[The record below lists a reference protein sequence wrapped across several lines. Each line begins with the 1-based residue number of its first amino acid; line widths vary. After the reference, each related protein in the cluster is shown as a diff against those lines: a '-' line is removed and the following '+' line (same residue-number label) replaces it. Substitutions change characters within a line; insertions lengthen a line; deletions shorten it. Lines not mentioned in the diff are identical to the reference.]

1 MVKKLIHPIVISCF
15 IIAQTQQ
22 EIKLQD
28 VQVEGNII
36 SSANTIIFTSG
47 LRKGLSVLS
56 SEFPR
61 AVKRLWQ
68 LGLFDD
74 IQIRYENETEDGLS
88 LTIVV
93 KESSILGDVHYD
105 GNRKIKISKFEEELN
120 LTEPPDVK

>member
-105 GNRKIKISKFEEELN
+105 GNRKIKISR
-120 LTEPPDVK
+120 